1 MPDPGSAPFHRPL
14 ADFRD
19 RFGAVGV
26 GAATITSSG
35 DVVVDAFGSR
45 RYGSPDRVTVDD
57 QWHIGSCAKSITAAL
72 YGRLVEC
79 GAAEWGVPIA
89 ECFPDLAGD
98 LAPEWAGPTVDEVLV
113 CRSGMQADLP
123 GSEMAQAWTDESPL
137 VDQRSH
143 ATRFALSRPPAR
155 SGSLS
160 ILQPQLHRRRGR
172 HRPARRHVLRGR
184 PTKASARPARCSI
197 ARLRPTARYLGTQT
211 EAATRQRLSRSGRAG
226 RS

>member
-1 MPDPGSAPFHRPL
+1 MPDPGNAPFHRPL

-35 DVVVDAFGSR
+35 DVVVDAIGSR
-45 RYGSPDRVTVDD
+45 RHGSPDRVTVDD

-143 ATRFALSRPPAR
+143 ATRFALSRPP
-155 SGSLS
+155 
-160 ILQPQLHRRRGR
+160 RGR
-172 HRPARRHVLRGR
+172 GAFRYSNLSYIVVGAAIDRLAAMSFEDALRRHLLDPLGVQSLGFAAPGR
-184 PTKASARPARCSI
+184 V
-197 ARLRPTARYLGTQT
+197 
-211 EAATRQRLSRSGRAG
+211 ATYNRFDVIVGR
-226 RS
+226 